1 MCPQVRYVLG
11 DERVVDMWNVGA
23 VIVASDLVVL
33 HRFSELIGG
42 RIGAAARVARGA
54 VGVQERKNRAAPLV
68 VRQTS

>member
-42 RIGAAARVARGA
+42 PLRVA
-54 VGVQERKNRAAPLV
+54 
-68 VRQTS
+68 